1 MHRCKFCILCKL
13 HTELQLGGAR
23 AKGDRA
29 SQPQGSM
36 EPWELLEEEKRL
48 KIKKK
53 VISNQN
59 FRSVCTVL
67 FVE

>member
-1 MHRCKFCILCKL
+1 
-13 HTELQLGGAR
+13 
-23 AKGDRA
+23 
-29 SQPQGSM
+29 
-36 EPWELLEEEKRL
+36 LEEEKRL

-67 FVE
+67 FVEWL